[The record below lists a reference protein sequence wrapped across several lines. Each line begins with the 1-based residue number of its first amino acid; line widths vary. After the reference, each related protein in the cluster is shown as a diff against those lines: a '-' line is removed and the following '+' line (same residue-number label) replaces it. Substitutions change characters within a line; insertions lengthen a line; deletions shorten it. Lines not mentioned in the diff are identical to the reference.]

1 MKIEFVP
8 VFCLMLFTDVI
19 GSPFFLNK
27 LILDDS
33 FLFSWVNHGFH
44 KKKDADGLR
53 KKKGRSLLKMFKFSA
68 LLSPLPPPPPPPP
81 PTPLPKMDI
90 VGQSS
95 FRKNGWSREDWLK
108 ITMVRKSKTVKK
120 AKIDL
125 TSILYQTEMR
135 SFL

>member
-8 VFCLMLFTDVI
+8 VICLMLFTDVI

-68 LLSPLPPPPPPPP
+68 LLSPLPSP
-81 PTPLPKMDI
+81 PLPKMDI